1 MSIFITA
8 ALSALFIATYPLL
21 ILSGLHEIDV
31 VVQEDGILEAV
42 GALLFFAAAVLCI
55 ACAIRAYRKSEPDA
69 SELPVFYLLLSLL
82 FFLAFGEEISWGQR
96 VFGWITPEKWS
107 NLNVQNET
115 NLHNL
120 WILFEEHSNGSPKSA
135 LARLFLP
142 ERLFT
147 LFFVLYTIVV
157 PILHALSDSTRTL
170 VQRVGLPVPSLSIGI
185 LFASAYLG
193 HRIVRDHFGLAG
205 AEHALEELRETLY
218 ATVALILALQFYL
231 GQRGIPQDEARSD

>member
-21 ILSGLHEIDV
+21 ILSGSHEIDV

-42 GALLFFAAAVLCI
+42 GALLFFAAAVLCA
-55 ACAIRAYRKSEPDA
+55 ACAIRAHRRSEPDA

-120 WILFEEHSNGSPKSA
+120 WILFEEHPNGSPKSTLA
-135 LARLFLP
+135 LLFLP

-157 PILHALSDSTRTL
+157 PVLHALSGSARTL
-170 VQRVGLPVPSLSIGI
+170 VRRVGLPVPSLSIGV

-193 HRIVRDHFGLAG
+193 HRIVRYHFGLAG

-218 ATVALILALQFYL
+218 ATVALILALQFYVS
-231 GQRGIPQDEARSD
+231 QRGIPQDEARSD